1 MRVEPGLTPP
11 FGHLLTAMVTPFDG
25 DGSVDLK
32 AARKLAAYLVD
43 TQRNDALVINGTT
56 GEAPTTTD
64 AEKAAL
70 IEAVVEEVGDRARV
84 VAGVGTFNTGHTV
97 ELAQEAADA
106 GAAGLLVVTPYYS
119 RPPQAGVQAYFE
131 TVADATELPVMVY
144 DIPGRT
150 GTAVEASTLIA
161 LAQHPK
167 IVAVKDAKG
176 DLVSSATVLAQT
188 NLAYYAGDDA
198 ITLSLL
204 AIGGVGLVGTSTHF
218 SGAVMA
224 QVIRDFL
231 DGNRVEALAAY
242 QRVLPVLTGVF
253 ATQGCSM
260 VKSGLDALGLPGGD
274 LRAPMVQATEQQ
286 RAIFVAQLAE
296 AGLCDQA
303 LVGVESN
310 R

>member
-1 MRVEPGLTPP
+1 MRVEPGSTPP
-11 FGHLLTAMVTPFDG
+11 FGHLLTAMVTPFAS
-25 DGSVDLK
+25 DGSVDLA

-70 IEAVVEEVGDRARV
+70 IEAVVEEVGDRAQV

-106 GAAGLLVVTPYYS
+106 GAHGLLVVTPYYS
-119 RPPQAGVQAYFE
+119 RPPQSGVQAYFE
-131 TVADATELPVMVY
+131 TVADATDLPVMVY

-150 GTAVEASTLIA
+150 GTPIETATLIA
-161 LAQHPK
+161 LAQHPN
-167 IVAVKDAKG
+167 IVAVKDAKA
-176 DLVSSATVLAQT
+176 DLVASALVLAQT
-188 NLAYYAGDDA
+188 DLAYYAGDDA
-198 ITLSLL
+198 ITPSLL

-224 QVIRDFL
+224 QVIQDFL
-231 DGNRVEALAAY
+231 AGRFAQALAAY

-253 ATQGCSM
+253 AGQGCSM
-260 VKSGLDALGLPGGD
+260 VKAGLEVLGLPGGA
-274 LRAPMVQATEQQ
+274 LRAPMVSATPAQ
-286 RAIFVAQLAE
+286 RDVFVAQLAS
-296 AGLCDQA
+296 AGLCEGQVPA
-303 LVGVESN
+303 
-310 R
+310 

>member
-11 FGHLLTAMVTPFDG
+11 FGHLLTAMVTPFAG
-25 DGSVDLK
+25 DGSVDLA

-43 TQRNDALVINGTT
+43 KQHNDALVINGTT

-70 IEAVVEEVGDRARV
+70 LEAVVEEVGDRAQV

-106 GAAGLLVVTPYYS
+106 GAHGLLVVTPYYS

-131 TVADATELPVMVY
+131 TVASATELPVMVY

-150 GTAVEASTLIA
+150 GTAVESATLIA
-161 LAQHPK
+161 LAQHPN

-188 NLAYYAGDDA
+188 DLAYYAGDDA
-198 ITLSLL
+198 ITPSLL

-224 QVIRDFL
+224 QVIRDYL
-231 DGNRVEALAAY
+231 AGRCAQALAAY

-253 ATQGCSM
+253 AAQGCSM
-260 VKSGLDALGLPGGD
+260 VKCGLDALGLPGGA
-274 LRAPMVQATEQQ
+274 LRAPMVPATEQQ
-286 RAIFVAQLAE
+286 RDIFVAQLAA
-296 AGLCDQA
+296 AGLCDEA
-303 LVGVESN
+303 LVGVESSH
-310 R
+310 